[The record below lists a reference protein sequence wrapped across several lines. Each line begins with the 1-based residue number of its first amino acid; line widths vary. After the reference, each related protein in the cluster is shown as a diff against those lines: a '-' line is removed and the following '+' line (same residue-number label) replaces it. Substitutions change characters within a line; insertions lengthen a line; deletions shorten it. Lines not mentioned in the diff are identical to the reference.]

1 MLTEKLNT
9 IEALKPL
16 PGRGTPPAT
25 RGLIHKHN
33 SELYCAA
40 LSTYF
45 DGRPCHCYMTT
56 TDFWVY
62 ASSLNDASEIK
73 AKARMF
79 GYKNIRT
86 IKVKYSDGEPFI
98 TEFAVVVTA
107 TSDLIIG
114 EIAQKFFDILKPVF
128 DDFKM
133 SILCTHGH
141 YRRYSL
147 TLSSMTEA
155 MTLQERIETIL
166 SGNDDEFKIKASV
179 QVKRLEMDAFNVH
192 VNFD

>member
-25 RGLIHKHN
+25 RRLIHKHN

-45 DGRPCHCYMTT
+45 DGRPCHCYMTP

-62 ASSLNDASEIK
+62 ATSLADACEIK
-73 AKARMF
+73 LQAQKY

-86 IKVKYSDGEPFI
+86 IKVNYSDGEPFI
-98 TEFAVVVTA
+98 TEFAVVVSA

-114 EIAQKFFDILKPVF
+114 EIALKFFDILKPVL
-128 DDFKM
+128 DDFKI
-133 SILCTHGH
+133 SLLFKHGH

-147 TLSSMTEA
+147 TLSSMEA
-155 MTLQERIETIL
+155 AKALQKRIETIL
-166 SGNDDEFKIKASV
+166 KGKDGDSRIQASV
-179 QVKRLEMDAFNVH
+179 NIKKLEIDAINVH
-192 VNFD
+192 VNFV